1 MRFQCID
8 WKPQVTGVLD
18 HPGRSPRGVRR
29 GIATVCSEHRAGAW
43 EVSRSYGLGELS
55 AESRYGAPELGVQG
69 ALRGALREGLGARVR
84 VRLGYPWKGVP
95 SCLYR
100 AVPDGSNEGRGNLT
114 GRLTACLTTSLTAH
128 LTRSLTKSGV
138 PSGREGGQTG
148 LRDRLEAVSAFPLGG
163 VEHFCHDAVVDS
175 QSLLDDSFP

>member
-1 MRFQCID
+1 MSAERAYETPGFGREGGLRGTFREG
-8 WKPQVTGVLD
+8 WEAGV
-18 HPGRSPRGVRR
+18 RGV
-29 GIATVCSEHRAGAW
+29 
-43 EVSRSYGLGELS
+43 
-55 AESRYGAPELGVQG
+55 
-69 ALRGALREGLGARVR
+69 
-84 VRLGYPWKGVP
+84 LGYPWKGVP